1 MIRPALFVAGGLI
14 EICLLG
20 MVVLGDLGRNIPMF
34 LGLYG
39 LAFITYLWAVRHAD
53 CFAVRSVVAF
63 GLLFRLTLLPAE
75 PSLSDDVYR
84 YVWDGRVQAAGINP
98 YRHAPDSPELEHLR
112 DERLHPRINHPH
124 IPTIYP
130 PAAQFLF
137 LACSFVA
144 SSVWCFKVVFVLIDL
159 LAAWFVWRVL
169 RQRGVPPGGL
179 LVYMWSPLLVIE
191 TAGSGHMDVVG
202 LALLSCGLAAVTSRR
217 APVAVSA
224 LAGACLAKLMPVAFL
239 PAWWAW
245 ASRGN
250 LTVDERQGIARRACK
265 GPMAAGS
272 VCGSGPGGL
281 CAVLGCRLIG
291 VHGSGDVCSTMGVQ
305 RAGLRCVALD
315 RHQRADGPL
324 LVRGRA
330 FRCRAE
336 GGVQPPR
343 SSASRLRRGGR
354 VPLADADPP
363 PLVRRVVASLP
374 GGIPLLALVGS
385 YGTRRSV
392 LHGAVRLFPVRG
404 LAGALVGAPNRI
416 GRIRPRLG
424 VDQVQRQPAARFR
437 CRGLRRRAPDGLKTV
452 GRPVSR

>member
-144 SSVWCFKVVFVLIDL
+144 SSVWCFK
-159 LAAWFVWRVL
+159 
-169 RQRGVPPGGL
+169 
-179 LVYMWSPLLVIE
+179 
-191 TAGSGHMDVVG
+191 
-202 LALLSCGLAAVTSRR
+202 
-217 APVAVSA
+217 
-224 LAGACLAKLMPVAFL
+224 
-239 PAWWAW
+239 
-245 ASRGN
+245 
-250 LTVDERQGIARRACK
+250 
-265 GPMAAGS
+265 
-272 VCGSGPGGL
+272 
-281 CAVLGCRLIG
+281 
-291 VHGSGDVCSTMGVQ
+291 
-305 RAGLRCVALD
+305 
-315 RHQRADGPL
+315 
-324 LVRGRA
+324 
-330 FRCRAE
+330 
-336 GGVQPPR
+336 
-343 SSASRLRRGGR
+343 
-354 VPLADADPP
+354 
-363 PLVRRVVASLP
+363 
-374 GGIPLLALVGS
+374 S
-385 YGTRRSV
+385 Y
-392 LHGAVRLFPVRG
+392 LY
-404 LAGALVGAPNRI
+404 
-416 GRIRPRLG
+416 
-424 VDQVQRQPAARFR
+424 
-437 CRGLRRRAPDGLKTV
+437 
-452 GRPVSR
+452 